1 MTSAHRREGAQSQSI
16 NWMLLHAVDE
26 DQGVGVDGPGGGQ
39 DQRSHA
45 SRSSWNRR
53 STSSHVGAL
62 RGPEGKESRNS
73 STERRDGVSDGRG
86 TKQTSTSW
94 PSCSPGAVISILFPD
109 WTRAVM
115 WRAFCS
121 PSVAVAM
128 DNPPFLKGYY
138 LRPGPPLSTPHGAK
152 SGATPEPRPRARMAG
167 SRQHPND
174 RSRSRGDSALAPKGS
189 SLRHRVLDHRDRRLL
204 AEFRGHHT

>member
-1 MTSAHRREGAQSQSI
+1 MASGVRRLFNVARRRAPGTKDRRRDGEQSDARAGEEILIVRLERRISLFQRSNERLHQSQLAAEDFQISFGYGLPQGAQSQSI

-73 STERRDGVSDGRG
+73 STERRDGIFDGRG

-94 PSCSPGAVISILFPD
+94 PSCSPNTVELAV
-109 WTRAVM
+109 TY
-115 WRAFCS
+115 C
-121 PSVAVAM
+121 
-128 DNPPFLKGYY
+128 
-138 LRPGPPLSTPHGAK
+138 
-152 SGATPEPRPRARMAG
+152 
-167 SRQHPND
+167 
-174 RSRSRGDSALAPKGS
+174 RGGD
-189 SLRHRVLDHRDRRLL
+189 
-204 AEFRGHHT
+204 